1 MSSVSGSRRRTRDEL
16 EEDDSDTSIASR
28 DVEPP
33 KRPRTNGLSA
43 GAWSNGFTN
52 GTQEDEFQPGSI
64 IRVAVENFVT
74 YEKAEFFPGPNLN
87 MVIGPNGTG
96 KSTLVCAICLGL
108 GYSPKN
114 LGRAGTVKEFVK
126 IGKDV
131 ATIEIELKKR
141 PEDRRN
147 WTTRVQIKREQNSQ
161 KWWLNEKEASHKN
174 IQKLMRTLKIQVD
187 NLCQFLPQDR
197 VVEFAGSSPVE
208 LLQETLRAAA
218 PEQMLE
224 WQEELRELHKEKK
237 ELGEVAERDGENL
250 KNLESR
256 QQGLQADVDRIRE
269 RAEIEEKV
277 KNLKS
282 AQLLSRYNDARK
294 KLVLAKNRKTD
305 AEKALDRLKRET
317 GPSLEAIK
325 KKQAYAQKAKALV
338 PIKER
343 LQRNSEAES
352 ERLLKEAGRAAEQM
366 NEWNNKI
373 NAERTGFEEKK
384 QELAQCRQKI
394 TALQADHR
402 NRPPEFN
409 GPEWN
414 QKVRDEEKNLRD
426 LESEKR
432 ELDGRFSELKTQG
445 LAKRDELKKLQ
456 EEIEAFDTQEG
467 QQLSLLKK
475 HFPEVAT
482 AWDWIQQ
489 HKDEFEKEVFGP
501 PMVSCSIKDERYSSL
516 VQCLLQ
522 KDDFTCIV
530 AQTKN
535 DYKKLTHQ
543 LYKVMSL
550 SVNIR
555 TCSQPLQ
562 SFRPP
567 VNHEEAMSLGLD
579 GFSLDFI
586 EGPSPVLAMLCAEK
600 GIHRAG
606 VALKEH
612 NSDQYERLVQSG
624 SISQWAAGTQSNIV
638 RRRKEYGPQ
647 AVTSVTK
654 QIQPGQFWTSQPIDS
669 QEKVELN
676 NRLSEVTEVFNGL
689 KSRSKEFA
697 RQKSEIDSKM
707 ADIAKTIDKI
717 KEEKNALQREHQK
730 WLALPDKIAT
740 EEKKKEAT
748 EQAMRNI
755 RKGLTDLQYDWDE
768 GTIARAEA
776 VLEHARSLEKIGEA
790 HRQLIEAK
798 IQVIE
803 AESDLEGL
811 RLRNGRIMQQ
821 LEEQTLELAEAEAE
835 VARVRTKGAEIRDLV
850 RELSLET
857 EEQRDLISSL
867 QEGKTP
873 DELGM
878 EIDAEEAKLELI
890 HAANPNVI
898 REFEKRTAEI
908 LRIQKR
914 METSTDTL
922 RDLTQKIEGIMGQW
936 EPQLDQLV
944 STIND
949 AFAYNFEQI
958 SCAGEVR
965 VHKDP
970 DFDQWALDIMVKFRE
985 NEELQKLNAH
995 RQSGGE
1001 RAVSTIFYLMALQSL
1016 AQSPFR
1022 VVDEINQGMDPRNER
1037 MVHERMVEIACREH
1051 TSQYFL
1057 VTPKL
1062 LANLRYDRKMRV
1074 LCIASG
1080 EYMPAEGK
1088 KLDFKRCLKIQKG
1101 LLAVT

>member
-1 MSSVSGSRRRTRDEL
+1 
-16 EEDDSDTSIASR
+16 
-28 DVEPP
+28 
-33 KRPRTNGLSA
+33 
-43 GAWSNGFTN
+43 
-52 GTQEDEFQPGSI
+52 
-64 IRVAVENFVT
+64 
-74 YEKAEFFPGPNLN
+74 
-87 MVIGPNGTG
+87 
-96 KSTLVCAICLGL
+96 
-108 GYSPKN
+108 
-114 LGRAGTVKEFVK
+114 
-126 IGKDV
+126 
-131 ATIEIELKKR
+131 
-141 PEDRRN
+141 
-147 WTTRVQIKREQNSQ
+147 
-161 KWWLNEKEASHKN
+161 
-174 IQKLMRTLKIQVD
+174 
-187 NLCQFLPQDR
+187 
-197 VVEFAGSSPVE
+197 
-208 LLQETLRAAA
+208 
-218 PEQMLE
+218 
-224 WQEELRELHKEKK
+224 
-237 ELGEVAERDGENL
+237 
-250 KNLESR
+250 
-256 QQGLQADVDRIRE
+256 
-269 RAEIEEKV
+269 
-277 KNLKS
+277 
-282 AQLLSRYNDARK
+282 
-294 KLVLAKNRKTD
+294 
-305 AEKALDRLKRET
+305 
-317 GPSLEAIK
+317 
-325 KKQAYAQKAKALV
+325 
-338 PIKER
+338 
-343 LQRNSEAES
+343 
-352 ERLLKEAGRAAEQM
+352 
-366 NEWNNKI
+366 
-373 NAERTGFEEKK
+373 
-384 QELAQCRQKI
+384 
-394 TALQADHR
+394 
-402 NRPPEFN
+402 
-409 GPEWN
+409 
-414 QKVRDEEKNLRD
+414 
-426 LESEKR
+426 
-432 ELDGRFSELKTQG
+432 
-445 LAKRDELKKLQ
+445 
-456 EEIEAFDTQEG
+456 
-467 QQLSLLKK
+467 
-475 HFPEVAT
+475 
-482 AWDWIQQ
+482 
-489 HKDEFEKEVFGP
+489 
-501 PMVSCSIKDERYSSL
+501 
-516 VQCLLQ
+516 
-522 KDDFTCIV
+522 
-530 AQTKN
+530 
-535 DYKKLTHQ
+535 
-543 LYKVMSL
+543 
-550 SVNIR
+550 
-555 TCSQPLQ
+555 
-562 SFRPP
+562 
-567 VNHEEAMSLGLD
+567 
-579 GFSLDFI
+579 
-586 EGPSPVLAMLCAEK
+586 
-600 GIHRAG
+600 
-606 VALKEH
+606 
-612 NSDQYERLVQSG
+612 
-624 SISQWAAGTQSNIV
+624 
-638 RRRKEYGPQ
+638 
-647 AVTSVTK
+647 
-654 QIQPGQFWTSQPIDS
+654 
-669 QEKVELN
+669 
-676 NRLSEVTEVFNGL
+676 
-689 KSRSKEFA
+689 
-697 RQKSEIDSKM
+697 
-707 ADIAKTIDKI
+707 
-717 KEEKNALQREHQK
+717 
-730 WLALPDKIAT
+730 
-740 EEKKKEAT
+740 
-748 EQAMRNI
+748 MRNI

-867 QEGKTP
+867 QEGKTS